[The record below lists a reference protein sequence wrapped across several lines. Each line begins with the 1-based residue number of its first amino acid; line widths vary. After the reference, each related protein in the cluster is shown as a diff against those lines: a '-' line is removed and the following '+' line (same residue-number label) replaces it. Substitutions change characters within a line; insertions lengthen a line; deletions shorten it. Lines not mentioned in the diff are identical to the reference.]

1 MLMEKLW
8 GIFIFV
14 FIFEDDK
21 TVVEIYYDGV
31 WLRDSLWGYMVLVL
45 DQGNSVVVKKVLF
58 ILWDYMFMFD
68 QIKWMQDVIS
78 NFK

>member
-1 MLMEKLW
+1 M
-8 GIFIFV
+8 FIFV

-21 TVVEIYYDGV
+21 IVVEIYYDVV

-58 ILWDYMFMFD
+58 ILWDYMFTFD

-78 NFK
+78 NLK